1 MEEKFKAAGLHNI
14 YEQLYKTG
22 ESESWNFCFLW
33 FTLKK
38 FGFKKLPLES
48 KLGPFLYSR
57 NKAMVKLYTNFAN
70 MFLIILLGKLVIQS
84 LHKFICLWLLY

>member
-1 MEEKFKAAGLHNI
+1 MEEKCKAAGLYNI
-14 YEQLYKTG
+14 YEQLHQTG

-38 FGFKKLPLES
+38 FGFEKLPLES
-48 KLGPFLYSR
+48 KLAPFLYSR